1 MFPCQQ
7 AILAAGFVCLAA
19 PAVAQQPPNRFDV
32 THCFA
37 GTASVLAQAQAY
49 NVSSLDFRGT
59 LRAAEQGGALDR
71 HVTRCFA
78 IGGTVGGE
86 GNRISG
92 FCEYSASPEDRILT
106 QWAVEGAGRGSGRS
120 VAGTGRYRG
129 ISGEYSIQPVG
140 GPFPATEPG
149 VLRNCTRLTGE
160 YRLP

>member
-1 MFPCQQ
+1 MFPWHQ
-7 AILAAGFVCLAA
+7 AALAAGFVCLAA
-19 PAVAQQPPNRFDV
+19 PAVAQQQSNRFDV

-37 GTASVLAQAQAY
+37 GTTSVLAQPQAY

-59 LRAAEQGGALDR
+59 VRAAEQGGALDR
-71 HVTRCFA
+71 HVSRCLA
-78 IGGTVGGE
+78 TSGAVGSE
-86 GNRISG
+86 PNRISG

-106 QWAVEGAGRGSGRS
+106 QWVVEAAGRGSGRL

-140 GPFPATEPG
+140 GPFPTTEPG